1 MKKNEIIELN
11 GVEYTLELNR
21 DSFLKIDQYSNI
33 KKSMQIVKED
43 LYEYI
48 DEISEEENPF
58 ADEIDAVEIE
68 NKLNQKVAVMEK
80 TITRAF
86 WIWLYPNHR
95 LNINQI
101 KEILQPYFDEEDK
114 FEFISEKYSEYMSK
128 SVEIRNNYV
137 EEQKNL
143 KALTNK

>member
-33 KKSMQIVKED
+33 KKSMQIVRED

-68 NKLNQKVAVMEK
+68 NKLNQKIAVMEK

-101 KEILQPYFDEEDK
+101 KEILQPYFEEEDK
-114 FEFISEKYSEYMSK
+114 FEFISEKYSEFLSK